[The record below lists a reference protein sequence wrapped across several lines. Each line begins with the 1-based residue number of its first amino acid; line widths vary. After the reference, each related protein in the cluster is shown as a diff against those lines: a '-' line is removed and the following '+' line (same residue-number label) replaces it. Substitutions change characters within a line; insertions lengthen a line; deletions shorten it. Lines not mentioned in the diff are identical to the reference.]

1 MSKNKIRECMISVSE
16 GEIIDRLTILEIKQ
30 KEIHQ
35 EERLQLIKKEIEL
48 YKQYDEIKKGFE
60 LYYKLMF
67 FINKRIWDLTNQMKE
82 IEYTHPNYALISFMI
97 FDYNQQRFR
106 IKNIINTVT
115 TSSIKEQKSY
125 ANLNVAVKKRSF
137 PVKNGHILRPFVT

>member
-48 YKQYDEIKKGFE
+48 YR
-60 LYYKLMF
+60 
-67 FINKRIWDLTNQMKE
+67 FIN
-82 IEYTHPNYALISFMI
+82 
-97 FDYNQQRFR
+97 
-106 IKNIINTVT
+106 
-115 TSSIKEQKSY
+115 
-125 ANLNVAVKKRSF
+125 
-137 PVKNGHILRPFVT
+137 